1 LRPVLLH
8 IFCNANIIPEA
19 STIWTALLAQSLVDP
34 QASKMVQE
42 ILSWTKT
49 NTDAR
54 TLFTNSLLFE
64 FMKVM
69 LEKEELVSVIEMFFY
84 FLAVTKSLIEFGF
97 DPRKNFSLIKEV
109 LKCTQSVDRSFYN
122 VALCLMA
129 EMLQIVSPVFVA
141 DLLDIIKV
149 SCLTLQ
155 TSIPIADSYKNNE
168 ISKFQK

>member
-1 LRPVLLH
+1 
-8 IFCNANIIPEA
+8 
-19 STIWTALLAQSLVDP
+19 
-34 QASKMVQE
+34 
-42 ILSWTKT
+42 
-49 NTDAR
+49 
-54 TLFTNSLLFE
+54 LFE

-69 LEKEELVSVIEMFFY
+69 LEKEELVSVIEMFLY
-84 FLAVTKSLIEFGF
+84 FLAVTRSLIEFGF
-97 DPRKNFSLIKEV
+97 DPRKNFGLIKEV

-155 TSIPIADSYKNNE
+155 TSIPTKTMRFLNAK
-168 ISKFQK
+168 SKFECLFKALTYS